1 MTTSTP
7 GLFTIIDA
15 PGWPS
20 GGHTGI
26 KQWAA
31 PNRNRKPSARSAFD
45 KNLELRIAM
54 TSEYLPGAVSA
65 PERRERA
72 AAACIAV
79 ICAFAAMTT
88 LATNIF
94 LPSLPPMAA
103 TLGVSSA
110 AVTSAITIY
119 LAIFA
124 VGQLI
129 VGPLS
134 DRFGRRPLILAGLCL
149 FVAGTIWCALAGD
162 LSGLLIG
169 RSIQA
174 SGGCAALV
182 LSRAIARDLFEGQM
196 LAKVMAAITIAT
208 AAAPGFSPLLGGALD
223 HFLGWRSEFVFVAV
237 FAAGAMTAYALFVGE
252 TIRSTRT
259 SIHPLTVAASYLALV
274 RDIRFVVPAR
284 TAGLLMVGLFAIFS
298 NTPRLFAEGFGF
310 SPIAL
315 GLLFAAVVFVV
326 FGAGMLA
333 TKLSARL
340 GLHRATTVGLAI
352 TVIGGVAL
360 LLAVL
365 VARDSFPPYLA
376 AIAIFLF
383 GLGIASP
390 LSSAAALAP
399 FGDKAGVAAAL
410 LGFAQM
416 AGGASGALAA
426 SAVSRDPALGLGIV
440 LALAPLLAFVL
451 YRLGI
456 RRSSALR

>member
-1 MTTSTP
+1 MTSQYLPDAASAPGSKERTTS
-7 GLFTIIDA
+7 
-15 PGWPS
+15 
-20 GGHTGI
+20 
-26 KQWAA
+26 
-31 PNRNRKPSARSAFD
+31 
-45 KNLELRIAM
+45 
-54 TSEYLPGAVSA
+54 
-65 PERRERA
+65 
-72 AAACIAV
+72 ACIAV
-79 ICAFAAMTT
+79 ICAFAAMGT

-94 LPSLPPMAA
+94 LPSLPSMAA
-103 TLGVSSA
+103 ILQVSSA
-110 AVTSAITIY
+110 AITSAITVY

-124 VGQLI
+124 TGQLI

-134 DRFGRRPLILAGLCL
+134 DRFGRRPPILIGLCL
-149 FVAGTIWCALAGD
+149 FVTGTIWCAQATD

-223 HFLGWRSEFVFVAV
+223 HFLGWRSEFIFVAI
-237 FAAGAMTAYALFVGE
+237 FAGFAVMAYALFVGE

-259 SIHPLTVAASYLALV
+259 SIHPLTVAGSYLALI
-274 RDIRFVVPAR
+274 RDLRFVVPAR

-298 NTPRLFAEGFGF
+298 STPRVLAEGFGF
-310 SPIAL
+310 SPITL
-315 GLLFAAVVFVV
+315 GLLFAGVVFVV

-333 TKLSARL
+333 TRLSARL
-340 GLHRATTVGLAI
+340 GLYRATTVGLAI
-352 TVIGGVAL
+352 TVVGGMAL
-360 LLAVL
+360 LVAVL
-365 VARDSFPPYLA
+365 MAKDSFPPFLA

-390 LSSAAALAP
+390 LSSAAALSP
-399 FGDKAGVAAAL
+399 FANKAGAAAAL

-426 SAVSRDPALGLGIV
+426 AAISSDPALGVGIV
-440 LALAPLLAFVL
+440 LALAPLLALVL
-451 YRLGI
+451 YRLGV
-456 RRSSALR
+456 RRSSPLR